1 MTSAERMLC
10 LLLSQFYAKPVI
22 KALLETIGEEFDF
35 HEELREE
42 IRTKI
47 WPDVATG
54 SQLDMCGEVV
64 DIGRTVADIVAV
76 ESFGFPDHGGLAFDV
91 GCFHRYGETYL
102 SEKTMNDDYYR
113 YAIYSKIKKNTT
125 DCGRQD
131 TIDSLKVVFNVDKI
145 VAVNAGNAKMR
156 IGIGRTVTAEE
167 LRLING
173 LDLIIRGAGIG
184 LVYFYCFEAGSAFG
198 FSRGGENPGGFL
210 GFDEGVFSRVLEVE
224 GSLV

>member
-1 MTSAERMLC
+1 MTSSERMLY
-10 LLLSQFYAKPVI
+10 LLLSQFSGKPVI
-22 KALLETIGEEFDF
+22 KALLETIGEEFDL
-35 HEELREE
+35 HEALRED
-42 IRTKI
+42 IRAKI

-64 DIGRTVADIVAV
+64 DIGRTVADIVAKDA
-76 ESFGFPDHGGLAFDV
+76 FGFPNHGGLTFDV

-113 YAIYSKIKKNTT
+113 YAIYSKIRKNTT

-131 TIDSLKVVFNVDKI
+131 TIDSLKLVFGTDKI

-156 IGIGRTVTAEE
+156 IGVGRYVTDEE

-173 LDLIIRGAGIG
+173 LDLIVRGAGIG
-184 LVYFYCFEAGSAFG
+184 LVYFYWFSADNTFG
-198 FSRGGENPGGFL
+198 FSRGGENSAGFC
-210 GFDEGVFSRVLEVE
+210 GFDEGVFTRVLQVE